1 MPFFH
6 EQVVRRRKRKGKRG
20 ELQGVKA
27 SGRQLAPASRKGTKE
42 KAVSLAGRVGGKGY
56 SL

>member
-6 EQVVRRRKRKGKRG
+6 EQVVRRRKRKRG

-42 KAVSLAGRVGGKGY
+42 KAVSLAGSVGSKG
-56 SL
+56 